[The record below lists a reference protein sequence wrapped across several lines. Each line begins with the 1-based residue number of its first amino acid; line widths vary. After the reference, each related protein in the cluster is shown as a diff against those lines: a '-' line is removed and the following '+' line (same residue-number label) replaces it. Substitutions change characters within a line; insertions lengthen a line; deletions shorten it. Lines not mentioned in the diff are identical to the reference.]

1 MADEEAGAKK
11 SGGGILPL
19 INMVLLVLVLG
30 VGGFVAWKIMQL
42 DQAPSA
48 GDKAPAKTEDTTL
61 PEADSKDN
69 PDAPPI
75 FIDMAD
81 VTVNLA
87 DTETSRFLRAK
98 IKLEVHGEEDKAKVE
113 ASMVQINDLVIT
125 DLASKEFK
133 NIRSPQGK
141 YKLKEELIYR
151 INKLIGG
158 KPVKGFYFT
167 EFVSQ

>member
-11 SGGGILPL
+11 SGGILPL
-19 INMVLLVLVLG
+19 ITVVLLVLVLG
-30 VGGFVAWKIMQL
+30 VAGFVAWKVMQL
-42 DQAPSA
+42 NQTPPT
-48 GDKAPAKTEDTTL
+48 GDKAPSETADTTL
-61 PEADSKDN
+61 PDTPSENDPKT
-69 PDAPPI
+69 PPI

-87 DTETSRFLRAK
+87 DTDSSRFLRTK
-98 IKLEVHGEEDKAKVE
+98 MKLEVRNEKDQAKVN
-113 ASMVQINDLVIT
+113 AVMVQINDLVIT
-125 DLASKEFK
+125 DLASKTFK
-133 NIRSPQGK
+133 DIRTPQGK